1 MIYIEEPLLDTAG
14 APVTPGY
21 IAPGPG
27 AADAAADPK
36 SWWDRLDG
44 DMRKVLETFED
55 LEPLPIETLTAEAAR
70 EQPTV
75 ADAALTLLRQRKLDR
90 ISELGVDTQDIIIE
104 GAAGPLPARLYG
116 VDPDRQADARLKPVV
131 VYWHGGGFV
140 LADLNTYDSSP
151 RVIAKFSGAVVIS
164 CDYRHAPKDKFPA
177 AHDDA
182 CAAYKWVLAHAES
195 FGGDAAKVAV
205 MGESAGGNLA
215 ANVAIRA
222 RDEGVP
228 APVYQALIYPVA
240 GHDMGTPS
248 YLENAHAKPLNK
260 AMMGWFVEK
269 YLNVPSEA
277 YDPRINLL
285 AANLAGL
292 PDATV
297 VCAEIDPLRS
307 EGEALAEK
315 LKSAGSEVRAHTFG
329 GVTHEFFGMGLVVK
343 DAAAAEQMVAH
354 NLKRAFGTAILPI

>member
-1 MIYIEEPLLDTAG
+1 MTYIDQTLLDPAG
-14 APVTPGY
+14 APLWPGY
-21 IAPGPG
+21 TPPG
-27 AADAAADPK
+27 AEEPATHDPNA
-36 SWWDRLDG
+36 WWDRLDG
-44 DMRKVLETFED
+44 DMRKVLETFET
-55 LEPLPIETLTAEAAR
+55 LQPLPIETLTAEAAR
-70 EQPTV
+70 QQPTV
-75 ADAALTLLRQRKLDR
+75 ADAALTLLRARTLDR
-90 ISELGVDTQDIIIE
+90 FADLGVKTQDITLQ
-104 GAAGPLPARLYG
+104 GAAGPLAARLYG
-116 VDPDRQADARLKPVV
+116 VDPEREPDAKLKPVV

-151 RVIAKFSGAVVIS
+151 RAIARFADCIVVS
-164 CDYRHAPKDKFPA
+164 CDYRHAPEDKFPA

-182 CAAYKWVLAHAES
+182 FAAYLWVLAHAES
-195 FGGDAAKVAV
+195 FGGDPAKVAV

-222 RDEGVP
+222 RDEGAP

-240 GHDMGTPS
+240 GHDMETPS
-248 YLENAHAKPLNK
+248 YLENARAKPLNR
-260 AMMGWFVEK
+260 AMMGWFVDK
-269 YLNVPSEA
+269 YLERPAQA

-285 AANLAGL
+285 AANLEGL

-315 LKSAGSEVRAHTFG
+315 LRSAGAEVRAHTFK

-354 NLKRAFGTAILPI
+354 NLKRGFGTAIFPI

>member
-1 MIYIEEPLLDTAG
+1 MTYIDQILLDPAG
-14 APVTPGY
+14 APMGPGY
-21 IAPGPG
+21 TPPGPE
-27 AADAAADPK
+27 APAAAVDPNA
-36 SWWDRLDG
+36 WWDRLDG
-44 DMRKVLETFED
+44 DMKKVLETFED
-55 LEPLPIETLTAEAAR
+55 LDPLPIETLTAEAAR
-70 EQPTV
+70 EQPTI
-75 ADAALTLLRQRKLDR
+75 ADAALSLMRHRQLDR
-90 ISELGVDTQDIIIE
+90 IAELGVTTQDIVVA

-116 VDPDRQADARLKPVV
+116 IEPHRAADARLRPVV

-151 RVIAKFSGAVVIS
+151 RVIAKFSGAIVIS
-164 CDYRHAPKDKFPA
+164 CDYRRAPEDRFPA

-182 CAAYKWVLAHAES
+182 FAAYQWVLANAAS
-195 FGGDAAKVAV
+195 FGGDPAKVAV

-222 RDEGVP
+222 RDEGLP

-240 GHDMGTPS
+240 GHDMTTPS
-248 YLENAHAKPLNK
+248 YEENARAKPLNR
-260 AMMGWFVEK
+260 AMMGWFVDK
-269 YLNVPSEA
+269 YLADPAEA

-285 AANLAGL
+285 GANLAGL

-297 VCAEIDPLRS
+297 ICAEIDPLRS
-307 EGEALAEK
+307 EGEALAEQ
-315 LKSAGSEVRAHTFG
+315 LKAAGSEVRAHTFK